1 MSFVKKI
8 VILIFAL
15 CVIFIVC
22 VMSLT
27 VTLIINTS
35 LILEYPAAVYKIGDI
50 IDNEYIVVAT
60 DSYNTLWLKKCNE
73 SHTYIAF
80 VSSDY
85 PNLSFFEK
93 VKWLKKHRS
102 TSLKDS
108 VCIEITAQAEPGM
121 IVCLNEGDDNL

>member
-1 MSFVKKI
+1 MRFVKKI

-15 CVIFIVC
+15 CVIFIIC
-22 VMSLT
+22 VMSST

-35 LILEYPAAVYKIGDI
+35 LILEYPAAVYKVGDI

-60 DSYNTLWLKKCNE
+60 DSHNTLWLKKCNE
-73 SHTYIAF
+73 DHTYIAS

-85 PNLSFFEK
+85 PNLSFSEK
-93 VKWLKKHRS
+93 VKWLCD

-108 VCIEITAQAEPGM
+108 VNIEITDQSEKQK
-121 IVCLNEGDDNL
+121 

>member
-35 LILEYPAAVYKIGDI
+35 LILEYPAAVYKIGDDRFTI
-50 IDNEYIVVAT
+50 
-60 DSYNTLWLKKCNE
+60 
-73 SHTYIAF
+73 
-80 VSSDY
+80 
-85 PNLSFFEK
+85 
-93 VKWLKKHRS
+93 
-102 TSLKDS
+102 
-108 VCIEITAQAEPGM
+108 
-121 IVCLNEGDDNL
+121 